1 MWKFH
6 PGKNQQVNI
15 ELTPASFEFVDWNQR
30 KMMVTTGEYEVYYGN
45 SLDSKNLRNTKITI
59 R

>member
-1 MWKFH
+1 MEI
-6 PGKNQQVNI
+6 PSGKNQQVNI